1 MTHTRQLEFVPAV
14 FLILWGA
21 WVINPMW
28 DTFGVSGS
36 YALMA
41 KLAPE
46 WVWGAIS
53 LFVGITQMVTLFTNK
68 MKVRLFTSFFSILIL
83 STLAVFSGVG
93 NYRSTGMIGAIS
105 IAICEWFAYTELLAE
120 VNGKVFGIRWRADE
134 HKS

>member
-14 FLILWGA
+14 FLILWGV
-21 WVINPMW
+21 WVMNPFW
-28 DTFGVSGS
+28 DTFVVSGS

-46 WVWGAIS
+46 WLWGAVF
-53 LFVGITQMVTLFTNK
+53 LFIGIVQMFALFTP
-68 MKVRLFTSFFSILIL
+68 RLKLRLYTSFSSILIL
-83 STLAVFSGVG
+83 STLAIFSGVG

-105 IAICEWFAYTELLAE
+105 IAVCEWFAYTELLAE
-120 VNGKVFGIRWRADE
+120 IKGKVFGIKGKSNE